1 MAKFVKFKRGGLPGK
16 VAINADQV
24 TDVRSSA
31 GPFTDVFCG
40 DHQIT
45 VEGSF
50 DQVVAMLTEEA
61 AKTDRAPA
69 GVFTRVA

>member
-1 MAKFVKFKRGGLPGK
+1 MAKFVKFKRGGQPGK

-40 DHQIT
+40 EHQIT

-50 DQVVAMLTEEA
+50 DHVVAMLTEEPGKA
-61 AKTDRAPA
+61 DRAPT
-69 GVFTRVA
+69 GVFTRVG